1 MKKISIIQGSP
12 KLSRDNFSWHIES
25 IKSSDADLILFPE
38 LSMNGY
44 KIKDMLLEDAFII
57 DELDL
62 FRKMS
67 LKKDICIGVAL
78 KENHKVYNASIY
90 FSKGDFRIY
99 KKQHLPNYGL
109 FEEKRF
115 FFKGDEYLCFDTE
128 FGKTS
133 MIICED
139 LFAGNTIAYFAKEKP
154 DLILVLANSPA
165 RDFGENG
172 LLIEDNWNA
181 LLKSLAILSGAYV
194 LFSNRVGFED
204 GLGFWGGSRV
214 ITPKGEVQIK
224 AKLFEKEIIETNF
237 SKKLSSTQKY
247 FLRKE

>member
-1 MKKISIIQGSP
+1 MKKIAIIQGAP
-12 KLSRDNFSWHIES
+12 KLSRDNFSWHIDA
-25 IKSSDADLILFPE
+25 IKSSSADLVLFPE

-44 KIKDMLLEDAFII
+44 KIKDMLLEDAFFI
-57 DELDL
+57 DELEL
-62 FRKMS
+62 FREYS

-90 FSKGDFRIY
+90 FSDGDYTIY
-99 KKQHLPNYGL
+99 RKQHLPNYGL

-115 FFKGDEYLCFDTE
+115 FFEGNEYFCFDTE

-133 MIICED
+133 MVICED
-139 LFAGNTIAYFAKEKP
+139 VFIGDTISYFSTEKP

-165 RDFGENG
+165 RDFNQNG
-172 LLIEDNWNA
+172 LLIEDNWNS

-204 GLGFWGGSRV
+204 GLGFWGGSKV
-214 ITPKGEVQIK
+214 ITPKGEIQTT
-224 AKLFEKEIIETNF
+224 AKLFENDMIEAKFN
-237 SKKLSSTQKY
+237 KKLSLTQKY